1 MKDLKTV
8 DLLELQTGYMKQDPT
23 TQALC
28 AALTPQL
35 QQIANEVKLCLIY
48 SRIDELA
55 EPVLDE
61 LAWQMK
67 IDWYD
72 ATTDVEVKRQ
82 LIKTAPAI
90 KRCLGTPYAVEE
102 VVKIYFGDGELQEWF
117 DYGGVP
123 GKFKVLTNNSAVTG
137 ELAQQFIRVLD
148 AVKRKSSHLEEIII
162 ALSGD
167 MNLYYA
173 GVVHTGDFLEIRQV
187 V

>member
-1 MKDLKTV
+1 MKDLRNV
-8 DLLELQTGYMKQDPT
+8 DLLELQTNFMKQDPT

-28 AALTPQL
+28 SALTPQM
-35 QQIANEVKLCLIY
+35 QKVANEVKLCLIY
-48 SRIDELA
+48 SRIDELSDQ
-55 EPVLDE
+55 VLDE

-72 ATTDVEVKRQ
+72 ATADIVIKRQ
-82 LIKTAPAI
+82 LIKTAPII

-102 VVKIYFGDGELQEWF
+102 VIKIYFGDGEVEEWF
-117 DYGGVP
+117 EYDGERGM
-123 GKFKVLTNNSAVTG
+123 FKVMTSNTSVTG
-137 ELAQQFIRVLD
+137 ELAQQFIRVLE

-162 ALSGD
+162 SLSGE

-173 GVVHTGDFLEIRQV
+173 GVVHTSDFIEIRQV